1 MMERLP
7 LYQIAFRRM
16 EIPIGEYGI
25 KIVLPAFVGGLL
37 ISSILFFTVGSF
49 FIGASG
55 IVLLLLFPIL
65 STITAISWP
74 LIQTLRE
81 AILIE
86 KEMHMF
92 ITRMGILSIGE
103 VTSQSMFDILRQMS
117 DYGALAKE
125 VKAIETL
132 VEKWHTSLPEASRV
146 VGRQSPSPIWG
157 DFLDRMAFSVE
168 AGQPIDEFMK
178 AEQKTFAKEFDTLY
192 DTRLESIDML
202 KEIYISL
209 TTTGIFGL
217 VVAGIHLVLFV
228 TDEYGSTPFGIMAR
242 IRWVLLAA
250 LLFVI
255 MQVSMLVAF
264 RSIVPDD
271 PIFGRHEF
279 ETRFRIRSRQ
289 TWLTAGGMGL
299 PIIISTIVVAI
310 LYGDILTSSWDK
322 YGLVLIA
329 ILFTPFL
336 VPGITASREEKSIV
350 RRDESYPGFI
360 RALGGTAQARASEPS
375 ATIKALRGIDFGSLN
390 ESIASLE
397 SRLML
402 RIDSERSWDW
412 FSAEVNSSMVS
423 RFNRIYL
430 EGAQAS
436 GEPAAV
442 ADLVSQNTTNL
453 LSLRRRRALSASTM
467 NGVAYGLLV
476 ATIVSFNIAIAVVF
490 QLGSNVAGVAQ
501 GMEDMDFGDITSN
514 AGGLGLPVLEDAGG
528 VEANIALFKIVTSI
542 LIVFM
547 VLILSSVASRLRGGG
562 ITLALGQVSSM
573 MWVAAITSILTGIML
588 ESTLGAFFTST

>member
-1 MMERLP
+1 MERLP

-16 EIPIGEYGI
+16 DIPLGEYAL
-25 KIVLPAFVGGLL
+25 KVVLPAFVGGLAV
-37 ISSILFFTVGSF
+37 SSILFFTLSSF

-55 IVLLLLFPIL
+55 IVLLILFPL
-65 STITAISWP
+65 VSTMAAISWP
-74 LIQTLRE
+74 VIQTMRE
-81 AILIE
+81 AVLIE

-132 VEKWHTSLPEASRV
+132 VEKWHTSLPEASRII
-146 VGRQSPSPIWG
+146 GRQSPSPIWG

-217 VVAGIHLVLFV
+217 VVAGIHLVLFI
-228 TDEYGSTPFGIMAR
+228 TDDYGSTPFDVLVR

-264 RSIVPDD
+264 RSVVPDD

-279 ETRFRIRSRQ
+279 ETAFRTRSRQ

-299 PIIISTIVVAI
+299 PIVFSTIVVAI
-310 LYGDILTSSWDK
+310 LYSEIITSSWDK
-322 YGLVLIA
+322 YGLVLVA
-329 ILFTPFL
+329 LLFTPFL
-336 VPGITASREEKSIV
+336 VPGTTASREEKSIM

-360 RALGGTAQARASEPS
+360 RALGGTAQARAAEPS

-501 GMEDMDFGDITSN
+501 GMESMDFGEITTN

-528 VEANIALFKIVTSI
+528 VESNIALFKIVTSI

-547 VLILSSVASRLRGGG
+547 VFILSSVASRLRGGG
-562 ITLALGQVSSM
+562 ITLALGQVSTM
-573 MWVAAITSILTGIML
+573 MWVAAITSVLTGVLL
-588 ESTLGAFFTST
+588 ESTLGAFFTT

>member
-1 MMERLP
+1 MERLP
-7 LYQIAFRRM
+7 LYQIAIRRM
-16 EIPIGEYGI
+16 EIPIGEYI
-25 KIVLPAFVGGLL
+25 LKIVLPAFIGGL
-37 ISSILFFTVGSF
+37 IVSTILFTTLASL

-55 IVLLLLFPIL
+55 ITLLVLFPLL
-65 STITAISWP
+65 STGAAILWP
-74 LIQTLRE
+74 LVQTLRE
-81 AILIE
+81 AVLIE

-103 VTSQSMFDILRQMS
+103 VTSQSMFNILRQMS

-132 VEKWHTSLPEASRV
+132 VEKWHTSLAEASRII
-146 VGRQSPSPIWG
+146 GRQSPSPIWG

-209 TTTGIFGL
+209 TTTGIFGI
-217 VVAGIHLVLFV
+217 VVAGIHLILFV
-228 TDEYGSTPFGIMAR
+228 TDDFGTTLIDIFAK

-250 LLFVI
+250 LLFVV
-255 MQVSMLVAF
+255 MQISMLVAF

-279 ETRFRIRSRQ
+279 ETKYRNRSRQ
-289 TWLTAGGMGL
+289 TWLTAGGMGF
-299 PIIISTIVVAI
+299 PILLTTIVVGI
-310 LYGDILTSSWDK
+310 MYSGIITESWNK
-322 YGLVLIA
+322 YGLVLVA
-329 ILFTPFL
+329 LLFTPFL
-336 VPGITASREEKSIV
+336 VPGINASREEKSIM

-375 ATIKALRGIDFGSLN
+375 ATIRALRGIDFGSLN

-412 FSAEVNSSMVS
+412 FSAEVNSAMVS

-453 LSLRRRRALSASTM
+453 LSLRRRRSLSASTM
-467 NGVAYGLLV
+467 NGVAYGLLI

-501 GMEDMDFGDITSN
+501 GMENMDFGEITTN
-514 AGGLGLPVLEDAGG
+514 AGGLGLPVLDDPGG
-528 VEANIALFKIVTSI
+528 VESNIALFKLVTSI

-547 VLILSSVASRLRGGG
+547 VFILSSVASRLRGGG
-562 ITLALGQVSSM
+562 TTLALGQASTM
-573 MWVAAITSILTGIML
+573 MWVAAITSFLTGILL
-588 ESTLGAFFTST
+588 ESTLGTFFTST

>member
-1 MMERLP
+1 MERLP

-16 EIPIGEYGI
+16 DTPLGEYAV
-25 KIVLPAFVGGLL
+25 KIVLPAFIAGALL
-37 ISSILFFTVGSF
+37 STFLFYTLSSF

-55 IVLLLLFPIL
+55 LVLLILFPLI
-65 STITAISWP
+65 STLAAISWP
-74 LIQTLRE
+74 IVQTLRE
-81 AILIE
+81 AVLVE

-125 VKAIETL
+125 VKSIETL
-132 VEKWHTSLPEASRV
+132 VEKWHTSLPEASRII
-146 VGRQSPSPIWG
+146 GRQSPSPIWG

-178 AEQKTFAKEFDTLY
+178 AEQKTFSKEFDTLY

-228 TDEYGSTPFGIMAR
+228 TDDYGTSLVGVLAK

-250 LLFVI
+250 MLFVI
-255 MQVSMLVAF
+255 MQISMLVAF

-271 PIFGRHEF
+271 PVFGRHEF

-289 TWLTAGGMGL
+289 TWLTAGTMGL
-299 PIIISTIVVAI
+299 PLLLSIAVVGI
-310 LYGDILTSSWDK
+310 LYGDVVIDSWNK
-322 YGLVLIA
+322 YGLLLVA
-329 ILFTPFL
+329 FLFTPFL
-336 VPGITASREEKSIV
+336 VPGITASREEKSIM

-412 FSAEVNSSMVS
+412 FSAEVNSSMVT

-501 GMEDMDFGDITSN
+501 GMESMDFGDITTN

-528 VEANIALFKIVTSI
+528 VESNIALFKIVTSI

-547 VLILSSVASRLRGGG
+547 VFILSSVASRLRGGG
-562 ITLALGQVSSM
+562 ITLALGQVSTM
-573 MWVAAITSILTGIML
+573 MWVAAITSVLTGFL
-588 ESTLGAFFTST
+588 LDATLGTFFTAT

>member
-1 MMERLP
+1 MDTP
-7 LYQIAFRRM
+7 V
-16 EIPIGEYGI
+16 GEYAV
-25 KIVLPAFVGGLL
+25 KIVLPAFIGGAAV
-37 ISSILFFTVGSF
+37 SAFLFYTLSTF

-55 IVLLLLFPIL
+55 IVLLILFPLL
-65 STITAISWP
+65 STLAAISWP
-74 LIQTLRE
+74 IVQTLRE
-81 AILIE
+81 AVLIE

-125 VKAIETL
+125 VKSIETL
-132 VEKWHTSLPEASRV
+132 VEKWHTSLPEASRII
-146 VGRQSPSPIWG
+146 GRQSPSPIWG

-168 AGQPIDEFMK
+168 AGQPIDEFMQ

-228 TDEYGSTPFGIMAR
+228 TEDYGTTLVGVLAK

-255 MQVSMLVAF
+255 MQIAMLVAF

-271 PIFGRHEF
+271 PVFGRHEF

-289 TWLTAGGMGL
+289 TWLTAVTMGL
-299 PIIISTIVVAI
+299 PLLISTIVVAF
-310 LYGDILTSSWDK
+310 LYGDVIVDSWNK
-322 YGLVLIA
+322 YGLLLVA
-329 ILFTPFL
+329 FLFTPFL
-336 VPGITASREEKSIV
+336 VPGVTASREEKSIM

-501 GMEDMDFGDITSN
+501 GMESMDFGQITTN

-528 VEANIALFKIVTSI
+528 VESNIALFKIVTSI

-547 VLILSSVASRLRGGG
+547 VFILSSVASRLRGGG
-562 ITLALGQVSSM
+562 ITLALGQVSTM
-573 MWVAAITSILTGIML
+573 MWVAAITSVLTGSLL
-588 ESTLGAFFTST
+588 ESTLGAFFTET

>member
-1 MMERLP
+1 MERLP
-7 LYQIAFRRM
+7 LYQIAFKRM
-16 EIPIGEYGI
+16 EIPLSEYGI
-25 KIVLPAFVGGLL
+25 KIVLPAFVSGLL
-37 ISSILFFTVGSF
+37 FSLTLYFTLGSF

-55 IVLLLLFPIL
+55 ILLLILFPL
-65 STITAISWP
+65 VSTFAALAWP
-74 LIQTLRE
+74 IIQTLRE
-81 AILIE
+81 AVLIE

-125 VKAIETL
+125 VKSIETL
-132 VEKWHTSLPEASRV
+132 VERWHTSLPEASRII
-146 VGRQSPSPIWG
+146 GRQSPSPIWG

-178 AEQKTFAKEFDTLY
+178 SEQKTFAKEFDTLY

-228 TDEYGSTPFGIMAR
+228 TDGIGSSPLEIMVR

-255 MQVSMLVAF
+255 MQIGMLVAF

-289 TWLTAGGMGL
+289 TWLTAGSMGL
-299 PIIISTIVVAI
+299 PILISTIVVAI
-310 LYGDILTSSWDK
+310 LYGDIIASTWDK
-322 YGLVLIA
+322 YGLVLVAFI
-329 ILFTPFL
+329 FTPFM
-336 VPGITASREEKSIV
+336 VPGFTASREEKGIM

-360 RALGGTAQARASEPS
+360 RALGGTAQARAAEPS

-390 ESIASLE
+390 DSIASLE

-490 QLGSNVAGVAQ
+490 QLGTNVAGVAQ
-501 GMEDMDFGDITSN
+501 GMENMDFGEITTN

-528 VEANIALFKIVTSI
+528 VEDNIAVFKIITSI

-562 ITLALGQVSSM
+562 LALTLGQVSTM
-573 MWVAAITSILTGIML
+573 MWVAALTSLITGVLL

>member
-1 MMERLP
+1 MERLP
-7 LYQIAFRRM
+7 IYQIAIKRLEM
-16 EIPIGEYGI
+16 PIGRYLLYY
-25 KIVLPAFVGGLL
+25 VLPAGGIGLL
-37 ISSILFFTVGSF
+37 FSLVLFFSLSTLFV
-49 FIGASG
+49 GASG
-55 IVLLLLFPIL
+55 IFLLLLFPML
-65 STITAISWP
+65 SAVAALVWP
-74 LIQTLRE
+74 LVQTTRE
-81 AILIE
+81 AVLIE

-103 VTSQSMFDILRQMS
+103 VNAQSMFDILRQMG

-132 VEKWHTSLPEASRV
+132 VDKWHTSLPEAARII
-146 VGRQSPSPIWG
+146 GRQSPSPIWG

-178 AEQKTFAKEFDTLY
+178 SEQKTFSKEFDTLY

-209 TTTGIFGL
+209 TTTGIFAI
-217 VVAGIHLVLFV
+217 VVAGIHLILFV
-228 TDEYGSTPFGIMAR
+228 TNDYGSSIIGMMAR

-250 LLFVI
+250 LVFASI
-255 MQVSMLVAF
+255 QIAMLVAF
-264 RSIVPDD
+264 RAIVPDD
-271 PIFGRHEF
+271 PIFGRHDF
-279 ETRFRIRSRQ
+279 ETEYVSRLRQ
-289 TWLTAGGMGL
+289 MWVAAGGMGI
-299 PIIISTIVVAI
+299 PIFMSSAVVIV
-310 LYGDILTSSWDK
+310 LYFNALAHSWDQ
-322 YGLVLIA
+322 YGLVLAALI
-329 ILFTPFL
+329 FTPFL
-336 VPGITASREEKSIV
+336 IPGITASREEKGVV
-350 RRDESYPGFI
+350 RRDDSYPGFI
-360 RALGGTAQARASEPS
+360 RALGGTAQARAAEPS

-390 ESIASLE
+390 HPIAGLE

-453 LSLRRRRALSASTM
+453 LSLRRRRSLSASTM
-467 NGVAYGLLV
+467 RGVAYGLLV

-490 QLGSNVAGVAQ
+490 RLGTDVSGVAQ
-501 GMEDMDFGDITSN
+501 GMGDVDFGDLTTNS
-514 AGGLGLPVLEDAGG
+514 GGLGLPVLEDSGG
-528 VEANIALFKIVTSI
+528 VEENIVLFKIITSL
-542 LIVFM
+542 LIIMM
-547 VLILSSVASRLRGGG
+547 VLILSAIATRLRGGG
-562 ITLALGQVSSM
+562 FSIALGQVAVM
-573 MWVAAITSILTGIML
+573 MWVAAIASWLSVSL
-588 ESTLGAFFTST
+588 LDATLGVFFASG

>member
-1 MMERLP
+1 MERLP

-16 EIPIGEYGI
+16 EVPLGEYGI

-37 ISSILFFTVGSF
+37 LSLTLFFTLGSF

-55 IVLLLLFPIL
+55 IALLILFPL
-65 STITAISWP
+65 VSTFAAISWP
-74 LIQTLRE
+74 IIQTLRE
-81 AILIE
+81 AVLIE

-132 VEKWHTSLPEASRV
+132 VERWHTSLPEASRII
-146 VGRQSPSPIWG
+146 GRQSPSPIWG

-228 TDEYGSTPFGIMAR
+228 TDDIGSSPLEIMVR

-255 MQVSMLVAF
+255 MQIGMLVAF

-289 TWLTAGGMGL
+289 TWLTAGSMGL
-299 PIIISTIVVAI
+299 PIIVSTIVVAI
-310 LYGDILTSSWDK
+310 LYGDILASSWDK
-322 YGLVLIA
+322 YGLVLVAFI
-329 ILFTPFL
+329 FTPFI
-336 VPGITASREEKSIV
+336 VPGFTASREEKGIM

-390 ESIASLE
+390 DSIASLE

-490 QLGSNVAGVAQ
+490 QLGTNVAGVAQ
-501 GMEDMDFGDITSN
+501 GMENMDFGEITTN

-528 VEANIALFKIVTSI
+528 VEDNIAVFKIITSI

-562 ITLALGQVSSM
+562 LALTLGQVSTM
-573 MWVAAITSILTGIML
+573 MWVAALTSLITGVLL